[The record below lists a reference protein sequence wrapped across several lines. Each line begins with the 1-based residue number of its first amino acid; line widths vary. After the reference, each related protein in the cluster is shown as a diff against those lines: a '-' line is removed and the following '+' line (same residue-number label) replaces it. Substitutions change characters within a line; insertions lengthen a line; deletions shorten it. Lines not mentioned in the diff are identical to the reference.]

1 MLRSALSFVL
11 SVALSLIIAEAIA
24 QQTSSKSPLK
34 GTVPIIAC
42 ADLSAADLSFAVGA
56 PTKITVAS
64 EVSAA
69 PAPYCRVT
77 ATIDPAVRIEVRLPL
92 KTWTQRYL
100 QTGCGGLCGNLNIN
114 VNPGQALGCEPVTNG
129 EIALASTDMGHAN
142 AAGRGNGDP
151 VWAEQ
156 NPQTAVDFAYRAQ
169 HVTALAAKA
178 LIKRFYGHEPVY
190 SYFNGC
196 SDGGR
201 EALMEAQRYP
211 EDFNGIAAGAPAM
224 NFITQNTFY
233 HGWNAYV
240 NTGADGQ
247 AILTAA
253 KLLLLHRA
261 ALAACDETDGAKD
274 GVISNPWSCA
284 FHPAVTLCKPGQ
296 DSSQCLTEAQVNVAQ
311 EIYRGAHDSAG
322 HKFVISGPLPGSELN
337 WQGVYVPNGP
347 GQPLFSANIALGVI
361 RYLAYGKTL
370 SPSFSLRDF
379 AFTSANFDAIKPKH
393 AVYDSTDPDLSRF
406 VAHGGKLLL
415 WHGLADPHISPLN
428 SVAYYG
434 AMRKAMG
441 EAKVKSF
448 ARLYLFPGGGHCN
461 TGSAAFPLLSMLMGW
476 TEDGRAPEAIGSIG
490 PYPSGPEV
498 PASQLEWMGS
508 SFYTSAT
515 APTR

>member
-1 MLRSALSFVL
+1 MRRCLLPFALFVP
-11 SVALSLIIAEAIA
+11 LSLIVAGAIA
-24 QQTSSKSPLK
+24 QSTSSKPSPT
-34 GTVPIIAC
+34 GIAPVIAC
-42 ADLSAADLSFAVGA
+42 TDLNTADLASAVGA
-56 PTKITVAS
+56 PVRITGAS
-64 EVSAA
+64 EVDAT

-77 ATIDPAVRIEVRLPL
+77 ATIDPAIRIEVRLPL

-114 VNPGQALGCEPVTNG
+114 VNAGQAQGCAPVTSG

-142 AAGRGNGDP
+142 AGGRGGNGDP

-156 NPQTAVDFAYRAQ
+156 NPQTTIDFAYRAQ

-178 LIKRFYGHEPVY
+178 LIKRFYGHDPAY

-211 EDFNGIAAGAPAM
+211 GDFNAIAAGAPAM

-233 HGWNAYV
+233 HGWNAHV
-240 NTGADGQ
+240 NTGANGQ
-247 AILTAA
+247 AILAA
-253 KLLLLHRA
+253 AQLPILHRA
-261 ALAACDETDGAKD
+261 ALTACDERDGAKD
-274 GVISNPWSCA
+274 GLISKPWNCA
-284 FHPAVTLCKPGQ
+284 FDPAVTLCKPNQ
-296 DSSQCLTEAQVNVAQ
+296 AASECLTAAQVNVAK

-337 WQGVYVPNGP
+337 WQGVYVPNAP
-347 GQPLFSANIALGVI
+347 GQPLFSANIALGTI

-370 SPSFSLRDF
+370 APSFTIGDF
-379 AFTSANFDAIKPKH
+379 AFTAANFNDIKSKH
-393 AVYDSTDPDLSRF
+393 ALYDSTDPDLTKF
-406 VAHGGKLLL
+406 LAHGGKLLL

-428 SVAYYG
+428 SIAYYG
-434 AMRKAMG
+434 ALRKTMG
-441 EAKVKSF
+441 EAKVKGF

-461 TGSAAFPLLSMLMGW
+461 TGSFTFPLLSMLMNW
-476 TEDGRAPEAIGSIG
+476 AEDGIAPETVGPIE
-490 PYPSGPEV
+490 PYPSVAEV

-508 SFYTSAT
+508 SFYASV
-515 APTR
+515 R